1 MTPFKLTDELI
12 ADIQLMVS
20 EKRNTDLQ
28 SMMGEFHYADI
39 AEIAEELTVEEATYI
54 IKLLD
59 SEKTSDIL
67 AEMDEDIRESVLD
80 NLSAKEIA
88 GELEELD
95 TDDAADIVGEL
106 PKEIVQEV
114 ISKIED
120 REHAK
125 DIVDLLRYDE
135 DSAGG
140 LMAKEL
146 VKVNENW
153 NVLTCVKEMR
163 AQAENV
169 TRVHSIYVVDDEEKL
184 KGRLSLK
191 DLLTTS
197 TKTHIKDIYIPKVDS
212 VGVNEKAEEVAK
224 IMSKYD
230 LEAIPVVDEIGRL
243 VGRITIDD
251 IVDVIREEA
260 DKDYQMAAG
269 ISQDVEADDSI
280 WELTRARLP
289 WLILGLFGGAAA
301 AYIMGGFE
309 EMFRKYT
316 VLFLFTPLIAAMAGN
331 VGVQSSAIIVQGLA
345 NDDLKGSVSNRLVKE
360 IVLALLNGV
369 ILAIILLLF
378 TWGWKGNF
386 MTALAISISL
396 IAVIVVAGFVGTFT
410 PLFLHKRGVDP
421 AIATGPFI
429 TTSNDI
435 FGILIYFLIAKMI
448 LSKNMLNLRNCGTH
462 IKLPLSTTCKLS

>member
-1 MTPFKLTDELI
+1 MTPFKLTDELVLE
-12 ADIQLMVS
+12 IQLLIDNQKDS
-20 EKRNTDLQ
+20 ELL
-28 SMMGEFHYADI
+28 SLLEEVHYADV
-39 AEIAEELTVEEATYI
+39 AEIINELNPEEATYL

-59 SEKTSDIL
+59 SDQTSDVL
-67 AEMDEDIRESVLD
+67 TELDEDVRERIL
-80 NLSAKEIA
+80 NKLSAKEIA

-95 TDDAADIVGEL
+95 TDDAADIVAEL
-106 PKEIVQEV
+106 PNEIIQEV
-114 ISKIED
+114 ISEIED

-125 DIVDLLRYDE
+125 DIVDLLRYDVN
-135 DSAGG
+135 SAGG

-169 TRVHSIYVVDDEEKL
+169 TRVHSIYVVDDDDKL

-191 DLLTTS
+191 DLLTTA
-197 TKTHIKDIYIPKVDS
+197 TTTHIKDVYIPKVDS
-212 VGVNEKAEEVAK
+212 VNVNEKPEDIAK

-251 IVDVIREEA
+251 IVDVIKEEA

-269 ISQDVEADDSI
+269 ISQGVEADDSI

-289 WLILGLFGGAAA
+289 WLFLGLLGGVCAAA
-301 AYIMGGFE
+301 IMGGFE
-309 EMFRKYT
+309 ELINQHAL
-316 VLFLFTPLIAAMAGN
+316 LFFFTPLIAAMAGN

-345 NDDLKGSVSNRLVKE
+345 NDDLKGSISQRLIKE
-360 IVLALLNGV
+360 MLLAALNGAVLAIVLLF
-369 ILAIILLLF
+369 F
-378 TWGWKGNF
+378 TWIWQGSF
-386 MTALAISISL
+386 ITSLAISVSL
-396 IAVIVVAGFVGTFT
+396 IAVIIVAGIIGTFT
-410 PLFLHKRGVDP
+410 PLFLHKRGIDP

-435 FGILIYFLIAKMI
+435 FGILIYFTIAKLLLGI
-448 LSKNMLNLRNCGTH
+448 
-462 IKLPLSTTCKLS
+462 

>member
-1 MTPFKLTDELI
+1 MTPFKLSQELLEELESMI
-12 ADIQLMVS
+12 QEHRDQDIL
-20 EKRNTDLQ
+20 NLFGDI
-28 SMMGEFHYADI
+28 HYADI
-39 AEIAEELTVEEATYI
+39 AEIVNELNENEATYL

-59 SEKTSDIL
+59 SNTTSDVLTELDDDLREGIL
-67 AEMDEDIRESVLD
+67 S
-80 NLSAKEIA
+80 NLSSKEIA
-88 GELEELD
+88 EELGELD
-95 TDDAADIVGEL
+95 TDDAADIVAEL

-114 ISKIED
+114 ISEIED

-153 NVLTCVKEMR
+153 TVTTCVKEMR

-169 TRVHSIYVVDDEEKL
+169 TRVHSIYVVDDEDHL

-191 DLLTTS
+191 DLLTAS
-197 TKTHIKDIYIPKVDS
+197 TKAYIKDVYIPKVDS
-212 VGVNEKAEEVAK
+212 VSVNARPEEVAN

-251 IVDVIREEA
+251 IVDVIKEEA
-260 DKDYQMAAG
+260 EKDYQLAAG

-280 WELTRARLP
+280 WDLTKARLP
-289 WLILGLFGGAAA
+289 WLFLGMLGGMGSAG
-301 AYIMGGFE
+301 IMGNFE
-309 EMFRKYT
+309 SLMADHAI
-316 VLFLFTPLIAAMAGN
+316 LFFFTPLIAAMAGN
-331 VGVQSSAIIVQGLA
+331 VGVQSSAITVQGIA
-345 NDDLKGSVSNRLVKE
+345 NNDIKGSIRDRLLKE
-360 IVLALLNGV
+360 ILLSLLNGAV
-369 ILAIILLLF
+369 LASCLF
-378 TWGWKGNF
+378 AFCWWWSNSVL
-386 MTALAISISL
+386 TALAIAISL
-396 IAVIVVAGFVGTFT
+396 ISVIIVAGIIGTFV
-410 PLFLHKRGVDP
+410 PLFLYKRGIDP

-435 FGILIYFLIAKMI
+435 FGILIYFSIAK
-448 LSKNMLNLRNCGTH
+448 LLLH
-462 IKLPLSTTCKLS
+462 I

>member
-1 MTPFKLTDELI
+1 MIPFKLTEEYLAEIEQLI
-12 ADIQLMVS
+12 DDQQDGQLSALLAEV
-20 EKRNTDLQ
+20 
-28 SMMGEFHYADI
+28 HYADV
-39 AEIAEELTVEEATYI
+39 AEIINELDEDHATYL

-59 SEKTSDIL
+59 SEKTSETLTELDVDVREAIL
-67 AEMDEDIRESVLD
+67 A

-88 GELEELD
+88 GELDELD
-95 TDDAADIVGEL
+95 TDDAADIIGEL
-106 PKEIVQEV
+106 PKNMVQEV
-114 ISKIED
+114 ISELED

-125 DIVDLLRYDE
+125 HIVDLLRYDE
-135 DSAGG
+135 NSAGG

-169 TRVHSIYVVDDEEKL
+169 TRVHSIYVVDDEGKL

-197 TKTHIKDIYIPKVDS
+197 TKTHISEVYIPKVDA
-212 VGVNEKAEEVAK
+212 VNVNEKPEEVAK

-260 DKDYQMAAG
+260 EKDYQLAAG

-280 WELTRARLP
+280 WDLTRARLP
-289 WLILGLFGGAAA
+289 WLFLGLLGGVGAAA
-301 AYIMGGFE
+301 IMGGFE
-309 EMFRKYT
+309 TLMSDYG
-316 VLFLFTPLIAAMAGN
+316 VLFFFTPLIAAMAGN
-331 VGVQSSAIIVQGLA
+331 VGVQSSAIMVQGLA
-345 NDDLKGSVSNRLVKE
+345 NDDLKGSIGGRLIKE
-360 IVLALLNGV
+360 MLLALLNGTV
-369 ILAIILLLF
+369 LASILLFF
-378 TWGWKGNF
+378 TWLWKGSF
-386 MTALAISISL
+386 LTSLAISISL
-396 IAVIVVAGFVGTFT
+396 ITVTVVAGIIGTFI
-410 PLFLHKRGVDP
+410 PLFLHKRGIDP

-435 FGILIYFLIAKMI
+435 FGILIYFSIAKVI
-448 LSKNMLNLRNCGTH
+448 LG
-462 IKLPLSTTCKLS
+462 I

>member
-1 MTPFKLTDELI
+1 MTPFKLTDELLEEIQQLI
-12 ADIQLMVS
+12 AEQKNA
-20 EKRNTDLQ
+20 ELQ
-28 SMMGEFHYADI
+28 SMMQEFHYADI
-39 AEIAEELTVEEATYI
+39 AEIADELDVDEATYL

-67 AEMDEDIRESVLD
+67 AEMHEDIREAVLN
-80 NLSAKEIA
+80 NLTAKEIA
-88 GELEELD
+88 SELEELD
-95 TDDAADIVGEL
+95 TDDAADIINEL
-106 PKEIVQEV
+106 PKEIIQEV
-114 ISKIED
+114 ISEIED

-125 DIVDLLRYDE
+125 HIVDLLRYDE
-135 DSAGG
+135 DTAGG

-169 TRVHSIYVVDDEEKL
+169 TRVHSIYVVDDEGLL

-197 TKTHIKDIYIPKVDS
+197 TKTNIKDVYIPKVDY
-212 VGVNEKAEEVAK
+212 VNVNENAEDVAK

-260 DKDYQMAAG
+260 DKDYQLAAG
-269 ISQDVEADDSI
+269 ISREVEADDSI

-289 WLILGLFGGAAA
+289 WLLIGMFGGIGAAS
-301 AYIMGGFE
+301 IINSFQPLMGNFPILLI
-309 EMFRKYT
+309 F
-316 VLFLFTPLIAAMAGN
+316 VPLIQATAGN
-331 VGVQSSAIIVQGLA
+331 VGVQSSAIMVQGLA
-345 NDDLKGSVSNRLVKE
+345 NDTVKGEVMKRLLKEFAIGLINGIAIAAVVLLVSHF
-360 IVLALLNGV
+360 
-369 ILAIILLLF
+369 LF
-378 TWGWKGNF
+378 GTPY
-386 MTALAISISL
+386 MVSITIG
-396 IAVIVVAGFVGTFT
+396 IAVILVIIIAALIGTFI
-410 PLFLHKRGVDP
+410 PVFLDRRGIDP

-435 FGILIYFLIAKMI
+435 FGILIYFSIAKLI
-448 LSKNMLNLRNCGTH
+448 LG
-462 IKLPLSTTCKLS
+462 I